1 MEIKSTKDIALNGV
15 SLLVYGLPGVGKT
28 TLIKTLKGK
37 VLILSAEA
45 GLLSLQG
52 TDLGY
57 IEIHSLSELYEAF
70 NFVLDHKSEYD
81 CVVLDSISEIAEIC
95 LQQEKLQNKD
105 GRMAYGNMTDQ
116 VNYLIRAF
124 RDLPIN
130 VYMTAKLEKAKDEI
144 SGRIM
149 FQPSMPGQKASQ
161 AIPYYF
167 DEVFILRS
175 EVNENNEN
183 IRFLQTFTDASY
195 IAKDRSGRLDA
206 YEEADLGKVIE
217 KIGGRK

>member
-1 MEIKSTKDIALNGV
+1 MEIKSTKNIALNGV
-15 SLLVYGLPGVGKT
+15 SLLVYGLPGAGKT
-28 TLIKTLKGK
+28 TLIKTLRGK
-37 VLILSAEA
+37 TLILSAEA

-52 TDLGY
+52 TDLEY

-70 NFVLDHKSEYD
+70 NYVLDHKSEYD
-81 CVVLDSISEIAEIC
+81 SVVLDSISEIAEIC
-95 LQQEKLQNKD
+95 LQQEKMSNKD

-144 SGRIM
+144 TGRIM

-161 AIPYYF
+161 SLPYYF
-167 DEVFILRS
+167 DEVFVLRS
-175 EVNENNEN
+175 EVNDSNEN
-183 IRFLQTFTDASY
+183 VRFLQTFTDANY
-195 IAKDRSGRLDA
+195 IAKDRSGRLEL
-206 YEEADLGKVIE
+206 YEEADLGKVIA
-217 KIGGRK
+217 KIGGQR